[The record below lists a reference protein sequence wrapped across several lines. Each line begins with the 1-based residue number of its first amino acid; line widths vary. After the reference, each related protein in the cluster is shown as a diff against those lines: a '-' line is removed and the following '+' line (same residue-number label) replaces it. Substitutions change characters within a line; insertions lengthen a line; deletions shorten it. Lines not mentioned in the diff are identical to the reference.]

1 MKLAVL
7 FDGMVGGQIA
17 HYLLEEF
24 SGDLGLLVAIKSNSI
39 LELAQAK
46 NVPCHIFKD
55 DKTLVN
61 QLDNAAPLDLGV
73 LAWWP
78 KIISKEIIKRPNLG
92 FVNTHPSMLP
102 YNRGKHYNFWALV
115 EQTTFGVSIHLVD
128 EGIDSG
134 DIVAQKQIDY
144 SWEDTGKTLYD
155 KAQVAMFEL
164 FRESYPQIRQFKIN
178 RKPQDLSEGSF
189 HFGKELESASVIDLD
204 KSYTARELLNLLR
217 ARTFDGFPSCTFE
230 DNGRKYEVRINIKE
244 ASEK

>member
-134 DIVAQKQIDY
+134 DIVSSLTQ
-144 SWEDTGKTLYD
+144 GL
-155 KAQVAMFEL
+155 
-164 FRESYPQIRQFKIN
+164 
-178 RKPQDLSEGSF
+178 
-189 HFGKELESASVIDLD
+189 
-204 KSYTARELLNLLR
+204 
-217 ARTFDGFPSCTFE
+217 
-230 DNGRKYEVRINIKE
+230 
-244 ASEK
+244 